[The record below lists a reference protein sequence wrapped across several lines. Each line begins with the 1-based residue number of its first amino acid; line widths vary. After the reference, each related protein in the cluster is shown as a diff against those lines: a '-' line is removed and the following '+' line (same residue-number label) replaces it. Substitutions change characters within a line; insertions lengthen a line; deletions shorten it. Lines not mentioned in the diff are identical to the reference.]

1 MQRMEFHGFTNGLA
15 IISGGIVAAILL
27 VAVVRSIFAKD
38 ILQQAHDIT
47 GNLLSVV
54 GTLYAVLLGLIVVDA
69 LVHFEQA
76 VDVVQ
81 QESNTL
87 ADIFLLAGRLPA
99 GPREQLRDT
108 CRAYAHTVVEDEWPQ
123 MAQGQAS
130 TTARRLAFELLKG
143 LDGFEPATESEKAVF
158 PMLLEQMRELWDCR
172 RERIGTARYGVPAI
186 EWFVLIVGGAVTV
199 LFAGLFRTQ
208 SVSLQRFLTALAA
221 LLIGLNLYL
230 VSLFG
235 YPFSGELTVS
245 SRPFQVDIA
254 IFEGHF
260 EDVPPDE
267 RERPGQ

>member
-1 MQRMEFHGFTNGLA
+1 MEFHGFTSGLA
-15 IISGGIVAAILL
+15 IITGGIVAAICL
-27 VAVVRSIFAKD
+27 VALVRSVFEKE

-54 GTLYAVLLGLIVVDA
+54 GTLYAVLLGLIVVDS
-69 LVHFEQA
+69 LVQFEHA
-76 VDVVQ
+76 IDVVQ
-81 QESNTL
+81 KESNAL
-87 ADIFLLAGRLPA
+87 ADIFLLADRLPA
-99 GPREQLRDT
+99 APRERVQET
-108 CRAYAHTVVEDEWPQ
+108 CKAYAHKVVEDEWPQ
-123 MAQGQAS
+123 MAQARAS
-130 TTARRLAFELLKG
+130 QEARRLAFELVKS

-158 PMLLEQMRELWDCR
+158 PMLLEQMRELWDYR
-172 RERIGTARYGVPAI
+172 RERIGTAQFGVPAV

-235 YPFSGELTVS
+235 YPFAGELTVS

-254 IFEGHF
+254 IFEGRYQAAS
-260 EDVPPDE
+260 PQE
-267 RERPGQ
+267 REHSSP